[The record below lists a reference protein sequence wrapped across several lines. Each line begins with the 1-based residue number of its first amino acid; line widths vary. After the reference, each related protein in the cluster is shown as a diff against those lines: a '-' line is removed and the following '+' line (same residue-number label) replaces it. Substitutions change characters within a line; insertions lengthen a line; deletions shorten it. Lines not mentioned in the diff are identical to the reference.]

1 MDRSIEYPFNGARPR
16 RWSREAS
23 PTVTAAEA
31 EGPKIAFTLLV
42 LFLLVLYSNVSVIY
56 KLDAYR
62 PAMLIAIAALGMMVV
77 ELGQLRQSFKVMWP
91 QSAMV
96 LAFFG
101 ACIISTPMAFWVSHA
116 LDQTIDVG
124 KIVLVYLLLENVIT
138 SEKRLQQVMFTLVIG
153 GIFPAIGTISHY
165 KQGILVEHSRAAWRG
180 IFGNPNEVAYA
191 LVILVPIALMLAGRS
206 RWWLRTALWGV
217 IAAYMLAIFLTF
229 SRGGLMAL
237 FAVLG
242 LVGWKQK
249 SVVIKAAVA
258 ATIVG
263 GLVVIGMFWTRSSGG
278 FSNMKDD
285 GSVQERMVT
294 LEAGM
299 RMFLKNPLLGVGPGD
314 SSVAYALY
322 AGRDANC
329 GCHDQLVVHNAYIQA
344 LADVG
349 LAGAV
354 PFTVF
359 LFVSLYQ
366 AWRMEKGSIGHYAMA
381 LELAMWGLILC
392 CISGGFLYTWWPY
405 ILVGLIAAAKRISD
419 SRTEPTHAV

>member
-1 MDRSIEYPFNGARPR
+1 MERSIEYPLSGPRPH
-16 RWSREAS
+16 RWTR
-23 PTVTAAEA
+23 AAA
-31 EGPKIAFTLLV
+31 PAADSGEGPKIAFKLLIV
-42 LFLLVLYSNVSVIY
+42 FLLVLYSNVSIIFA
-56 KLDAYR
+56 LDAFR
-62 PAMLIAIAALGMMVV
+62 PALVIAVSALVMMVI
-77 ELGQLRQSFKVMWP
+77 ELGQLRQSFKLMWP

-124 KIVLVYLLLENVIT
+124 KILLVYLLLENVIT
-138 SEKRLQQVMFTLVIG
+138 SEDRLRKIMLTLVVG
-153 GIFPAIGTISHY
+153 GIFPAIGTIVHY

-191 LVILVPIALMLAGRS
+191 LVILVPIALMLASRS
-206 RWWLRTALWGV
+206 SWFLRFALWGV
-217 IAAYMLAIFLTF
+217 IAVYMLAIFLTF

-242 LVGWKQK
+242 LLGWKQK

-258 ATIVG
+258 AAIVG

-278 FSNMKDD
+278 FSNIKQD

-299 RMFLKNPLLGVGPGD
+299 RMFMKNPLLGVGPGD

-344 LADVG
+344 LAEVG
-349 LAGAV
+349 LAGAI
-354 PFTVF
+354 PFVVF

-366 AWRMEKGSIGHYAMA
+366 AWRMESGSIGHYAMA

-392 CISGGFLYTWWPY
+392 CMSGGFIYTWWPY
-405 ILVGLIAAAKRISD
+405 ILVGLIAAAKRISA
-419 SRTEPTHAV
+419 SRTEPVDAV

>member
-1 MDRSIEYPFNGARPR
+1 MERSIEYSLSGPRPR
-16 RWSREAS
+16 RWTR
-23 PTVTAAEA
+23 VAAPVA
-31 EGPKIAFTLLV
+31 DSGEGPKTAFKLLV
-42 LFLLVLYSNVSVIY
+42 LFLLVLYSNVSVIFT
-56 KLDAYR
+56 LDAFR
-62 PAMLIAIAALGMMVV
+62 PALVIAVSALVMMVI
-77 ELGQLRQSFKVMWP
+77 ELGQLRQSFKLMWP

-124 KIVLVYLLLENVIT
+124 KILLVYLLLENVIT
-138 SEKRLQQVMFTLVIG
+138 SEDRLRKIMFTLVIG
-153 GIFPAIGTISHY
+153 GIFPAIGTIVHY

-191 LVILVPIALMLAGRS
+191 LVILVPIALMLASRS
-206 RWWLRTALWGV
+206 RWLLRIALWGV

-237 FAVLG
+237 FAVLA
-242 LVGWKQK
+242 LMGWKQK

-258 ATIVG
+258 ALIVG

-278 FSNMKDD
+278 FSNIKQD

-329 GCHDQLVVHNAYIQA
+329 GCHDQLVVHNAYIQV
-344 LADVG
+344 LAEVG
-349 LAGAV
+349 LAGAI
-354 PFTVF
+354 PFVVF

-366 AWRMEKGSIGHYAMA
+366 AWRMEKSSIGHYAMA

-392 CISGGFLYTWWPY
+392 CMSGGFIYTWWPY

-419 SRTEPTHAV
+419 SRTEPADAV